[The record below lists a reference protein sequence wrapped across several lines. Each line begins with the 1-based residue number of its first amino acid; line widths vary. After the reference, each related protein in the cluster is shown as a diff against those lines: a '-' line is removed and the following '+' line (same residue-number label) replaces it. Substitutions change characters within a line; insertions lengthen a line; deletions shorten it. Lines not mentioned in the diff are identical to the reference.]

1 MPITIPDQWMQDA
14 GFDEPSLRIEIAC
27 RLHDAGKLN
36 FHQAIQWAELSR
48 TEFEEAMI
56 DRGLA
61 LYRPTV
67 EDLHEELAAMLVRDS
82 STTVLTQ

>member
-1 MPITIPDQWMQDA
+1 MSITIPDQWMKDA

-27 RLHDAGKLN
+27 RLYDAGKLTFN
-36 FHQAIQWAELSR
+36 QAIQWAELSR

-67 EDLHEELAAMLVRDS
+67 EDLHEELAAFSVGHASVPALA
-82 STTVLTQ
+82 Q